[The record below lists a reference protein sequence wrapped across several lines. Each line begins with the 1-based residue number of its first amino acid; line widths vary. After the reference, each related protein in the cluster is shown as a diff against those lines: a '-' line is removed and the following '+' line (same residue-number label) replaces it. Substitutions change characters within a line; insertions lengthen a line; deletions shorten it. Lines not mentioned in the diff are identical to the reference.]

1 MDNDFIKNLDKID
14 KTTLEAAKRGDTNAV
29 FYGLNEKDRKKVKD
43 MLSDEEKL
51 KKLLNSDAAQKLLKI
66 LGGNNNG

>member
-29 FYGLNEKDRKKVKD
+29 LNGLNEKDRKKVKD